1 MNAEKS
7 FNKIHYLFIMD
18 ILCKLRMKRH
28 FINPIKGM
36 QKKSKASKKY
46 NGEILKV
53 FPLRPLR
60 AFSLKEQDKDIH
72 SHCFYSALYKKSQPV
87 QCGRKRNRWHVNW
100 KRRNKSLLIHK

>member
-36 QKKSKASKKY
+36 
-46 NGEILKV
+46 
-53 FPLRPLR
+53 
-60 AFSLKEQDKDIH
+60 
-72 SHCFYSALYKKSQPV
+72 
-87 QCGRKRNRWHVNW
+87 
-100 KRRNKSLLIHK
+100 